1 VRGGAAAP
9 EASIIDLAPTILY
22 LLGREIPAD
31 MDGRVLEEVLA
42 PGLLAE
48 RPVVRGQASGD
59 DGTRGPSMDYTP
71 EEEAEVLQRLRDLGY
86 LN

>member
-1 VRGGAAAP
+1 MRKGAAAP
-9 EASIIDLAPTILY
+9 QASIVDLAPTILY

-48 RPVVRGQASGD
+48 RPVVRGEGSGD
-59 DGTRGPSMDYTP
+59 TRGTSVDYTP